1 MDILRLPLHFFTV
14 CAVNAQTCLNRY
26 GIASE
31 TAEEGKIVLKK
42 PRLFATIRGTYESL
56 AEFYIVE
63 ETAARDLTH
72 F

>member
-31 TAEEGKIVLKK
+31 TAEEGKN
-42 PRLFATIRGTYESL
+42 S
-56 AEFYIVE
+56 VE
-63 ETAARDLTH
+63 KTAPFCYH
-72 F
+72 

>member
-1 MDILRLPLHFFTV
+1 MRKPACTV
-14 CAVNAQTCLNRY
+14 TELLQKQQKR
-26 GIASE
+26 
-31 TAEEGKIVLKK
+31 GKIVLKK